1 MPSDKKQ
8 SAKKKAKR
16 YLVNS
21 PAVHAP
27 STAKEND
34 TRRRRAAKAALHTHP
49 NIIQP
54 HTAAPVGAHHAPRR
68 TSCSVTD
75 GPFGKPRHGKIAPKA
90 SICDSMGR
98 KTFQP
103 RCEACDAIKPL
114 ISQDRHP

>member
-1 MPSDKKQ
+1 MAILDISSEAEAASCLLPRAVIKCCRVEKSKSNAVRQETKR
-8 SAKKKAKR
+8 KKKAKR

-34 TRRRRAAKAALHTHP
+34 TRCRRAAKAALHTHP

-75 GPFGKPRHGKIAPKA
+75 GPFGKPRHG
-90 SICDSMGR
+90 
-98 KTFQP
+98 
-103 RCEACDAIKPL
+103 
-114 ISQDRHP
+114 